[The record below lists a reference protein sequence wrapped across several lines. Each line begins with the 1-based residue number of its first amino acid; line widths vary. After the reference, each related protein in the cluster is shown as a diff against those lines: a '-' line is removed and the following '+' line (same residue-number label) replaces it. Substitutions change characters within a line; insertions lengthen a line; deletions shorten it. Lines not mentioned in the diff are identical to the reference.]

1 MKNVIVALGLVEWE
15 SMFVSGLGH
24 PMFGISVQRR
34 CVDGIDIR
42 AAIQVVE
49 CHGVIVSDATPR
61 IDQDLIAE
69 LRELDIPLIAIT
81 SDCEFWSDQGV
92 TKFAQLDDKN
102 PLQALKIVS
111 ELLRGELPPVVEE
124 SKVTGIHIAVA
135 GFGGA
140 SGRTTTVKE
149 LSLQLSQLN
158 MRTVMID
165 ADTYGPSLDQ
175 ELGLDVS
182 TNGLLELCR
191 VLEKKSAKGKLFAD
205 LVTQLRTGLSVV
217 PGLPRV
223 SRWTDLRI
231 SALRELWQES
241 KENFDV
247 VVTDVGAILE
257 VDQSLMHETSL
268 PRRHA
273 ASLTALESADVT
285 IICARADSVGVA
297 RLVRGYLELHEL
309 FAKSSVY
316 VLLWGI
322 MNEAQARDIKNAVT
336 RHTGIESV
344 SCIDLDWELSRK
356 ALQQTTFMSA
366 LNPRSEVSVQ
376 YQGLAKLIATDL
388 KLSQTLGS
396 VTPLT
401 KRTRKS
407 IRRVA

>member
-344 SCIDLDWELSRK
+344 SCIDLDWDLSRK

>member
-1 MKNVIVALGLVEWE
+1 
-15 SMFVSGLGH
+15 
-24 PMFGISVQRR
+24 
-34 CVDGIDIR
+34 
-42 AAIQVVE
+42 
-49 CHGVIVSDATPR
+49 VIVSDATPR

-344 SCIDLDWELSRK
+344 SCIDLDWDLSRK

-376 YQGLAKLIATDL
+376 YQGLAKLIATDS

>member
-81 SDCEFWSDQGV
+81 SDCEAWSDQGV
-92 TKFAQLDDKN
+92 TKFVQLDDKN
-102 PLQALKIVS
+102 PLLALKLVS
-111 ELLRGELPPVVEE
+111 ELLRGQLPPIVEE
-124 SKVTGIHIAVA
+124 SKLTGIHIAVA

-175 ELGLDVS
+175 ELGLDAS

-191 VLEKKSAKGKLFAD
+191 VLEKKSAKGKLFSD
-205 LVTQLRTGLSVV
+205 LITQLRTGLSVV

-231 SALRELWQES
+231 SALREMWQES
-241 KENFDV
+241 KENFDA

-257 VDQSLMHETSL
+257 VDQSMLHETSL

-273 ASLTALESADVT
+273 ASLTALECADVT
-285 IICARADSVGVA
+285 IICARADSVGIA
-297 RLVRGYLELHEL
+297 RLVRGYLEFHEL

-322 MNEAQARDIKNAVT
+322 MNEAQARDLKNAVT

-344 SCIDLDWELSRK
+344 TCIDLDWELSRK
-356 ALQQTTFMSA
+356 ALHQTTFISA
-366 LNPRSEVSVQ
+366 LNPRSEVAVQ
-376 YQGLAKLIATDL
+376 YQGLAKLIALDS
-388 KLSQTLGS
+388 KLSQTLSS
-396 VTPLT
+396 VTEIT

>member
-15 SMFVSGLGH
+15 SIFVSGLGH
-24 PMFGISVQRR
+24 PMLGISVQRR

-69 LRELDIPLIAIT
+69 LRELDIPLVSIT
-81 SDCEFWSDQGV
+81 SDLEFWREQGV
-92 TKFAQLDDKN
+92 TKLVQLDDKN
-102 PLQALKIVS
+102 PLAALKLVS
-111 ELLRGELPPVVEE
+111 ELLRGKLQPVVEE
-124 SKVTGIHIAVA
+124 VLETGLHIAVA

-149 LSLQLSQLN
+149 LSLQLKQLN

-175 ELGLDVS
+175 ELGLDAGV
-182 TNGLLELCR
+182 NGLLELCR
-191 VLEKKSAKGKLFAD
+191 VIEKKSDKAKSFTD
-205 LVTQLRTGLSVV
+205 LVTQLRSGLAVV

-231 SALRELWQES
+231 SALRELWKES
-241 KENFDV
+241 KENFDA

-257 VDQSLMHETSL
+257 VDHSLLHETSL

-273 ASLTALESADVT
+273 ASLTALECADVT
-285 IICARADSVGVA
+285 IICARADCVGIS
-297 RLVRGYLELHEL
+297 RLVRGYLEFHEL

-322 MNEAQARDIKNAVT
+322 TNESQACDVKNAVT

-344 SCIDLDWELSRK
+344 TCIALDWELSRK
-356 ALQQTTFMSA
+356 ALHHTTFMGE
-366 LNPRSEVSVQ
+366 LNPRGEVSLA
-376 YQGLAKLIATDL
+376 YQELAKLIAAES
-388 KLSQTLGS
+388 KLSQTAGS
-396 VTPLT
+396 VTAIT

-407 IRRVA
+407 MRRVA

>member
-15 SMFVSGLGH
+15 SIFVSGLGH

-49 CHGVIVSDATPR
+49 CHGVIISDATPR

-69 LRELDIPLIAIT
+69 LRERDIPLIAIS
-81 SDCEFWSDQGV
+81 SDCESWSDQGV
-92 TKFAQLDDKN
+92 TMLVQLDAKN
-102 PLQALKIVS
+102 PLIALKLVS
-111 ELLRGELPPVVEE
+111 ELLSGKLKPIVEE
-124 SKVTGIHIAVA
+124 IKETGLHIAIA

-149 LSLQLSQLN
+149 LSLQLKQLN
-158 MRTVMID
+158 LRTVMID

-175 ELGLDVS
+175 ELGLDLG

-191 VLEKKSAKGKLFAD
+191 VLEKKSAKGQSFAD
-205 LVTQLRTGLSVV
+205 LVTQLRSGLSVV

-231 SALRELWQES
+231 SALREFWQES
-241 KENFDV
+241 KENFDA

-257 VDQSLMHETSL
+257 VDQSLLHETSL

-273 ASLTALESADVT
+273 ASLTALESADIT
-285 IICARADSVGVA
+285 IICARADCVGIA
-297 RLVRGYLELHEL
+297 RLVRGYLEFHEL

-322 MNEAQARDIKNAVT
+322 TSEAQARDIKSAVS

-344 SCIDLDWELSRK
+344 TCIGLDWELSRQ
-356 ALQQTTFMSA
+356 ALERTTFMSA
-366 LNPRSEVSVQ
+366 INPRSEISLQ
-376 YQGLAKLIATDL
+376 YQGLAKLIAAES
-388 KLSQTLGS
+388 KLSQAADE
-396 VTPLT
+396 VTAIA
-401 KRTRKS
+401 KHSRRNM
-407 IRRVA
+407 RRVA

>member
-15 SMFVSGLGH
+15 SIFVSGLGH

-49 CHGVIVSDATPR
+49 CHGVIISDATPR

-69 LRELDIPLIAIT
+69 LRERDIPLIAIS
-81 SDCEFWSDQGV
+81 SDCESWSDQGV
-92 TKFAQLDDKN
+92 TMLVQLDAKN
-102 PLQALKIVS
+102 PLIALKLVS
-111 ELLRGELPPVVEE
+111 ELLSGKLKPIVEE
-124 SKVTGIHIAVA
+124 IKETGLHIAIA

-149 LSLQLSQLN
+149 LSLQLKQLN
-158 MRTVMID
+158 LRTVMID

-175 ELGLDVS
+175 ELGLDLG

-191 VLEKKSAKGKLFAD
+191 VLEKKSAKGQSFAD
-205 LVTQLRTGLSVV
+205 LVTQLRSGLSVV

-231 SALRELWQES
+231 SALREFWQES
-241 KENFDV
+241 KENFDA

-257 VDQSLMHETSL
+257 VDQSLLHETSL

-273 ASLTALESADVT
+273 ASLTALESADIT
-285 IICARADSVGVA
+285 IICARADCVGIA
-297 RLVRGYLELHEL
+297 RLVRGYLEFHEL

-322 MNEAQARDIKNAVT
+322 TNEAQARDIKSAVS

-344 SCIDLDWELSRK
+344 TCIGLDWELSRQ
-356 ALQQTTFMSA
+356 ALERTTFMSA
-366 LNPRSEVSVQ
+366 INPRSEISLQ
-376 YQGLAKLIATDL
+376 YQGLAKLIAAES
-388 KLSQTLGS
+388 KLSQAADE
-396 VTPLT
+396 VT
-401 KRTRKS
+401 S
-407 IRRVA
+407 IAKHSRRNMRRVA

>member
-15 SMFVSGLGH
+15 SIFVSGLGH

-49 CHGVIVSDATPR
+49 CHGVIISDATPR

-69 LRELDIPLIAIT
+69 LRERDIPLIAIS
-81 SDCEFWSDQGV
+81 SDCESWSDQGLTMLV
-92 TKFAQLDDKN
+92 QLDAKN
-102 PLQALKIVS
+102 PLIALKLVS
-111 ELLRGELPPVVEE
+111 ELLSGKLKPIVEE
-124 SKVTGIHIAVA
+124 TKETGLHIAIA

-149 LSLQLSQLN
+149 LSLQLKQLN
-158 MRTVMID
+158 LRTVMID

-175 ELGLDVS
+175 ELGLDLG

-191 VLEKKSAKGKLFAD
+191 VLEKKSAKGQSFAD
-205 LVTQLRTGLSVV
+205 LVTKLRSGLSVV

-231 SALRELWQES
+231 SALREFWQES
-241 KENFDV
+241 KENFDA

-257 VDQSLMHETSL
+257 VDQSLLHETSL

-273 ASLTALESADVT
+273 ASLTALESADIT
-285 IICARADSVGVA
+285 IICARADCVGIA
-297 RLVRGYLELHEL
+297 RLVRGYLEFHGL

-322 MNEAQARDIKNAVT
+322 TSEAQARDIKSAVS

-344 SCIDLDWELSRK
+344 TCIGLDWELSRQ

-366 LNPRSEVSVQ
+366 INPRSEISLQ
-376 YQGLAKLIATDL
+376 YQGLAKLIAAES
-388 KLSQTLGS
+388 KLSQAVDE
-396 VTPLT
+396 VTAIAKHP
-401 KRTRKS
+401 RRH

>member
-15 SMFVSGLGH
+15 SIFVSGLGH

-49 CHGVIVSDATPR
+49 CHGVIISDATPR

-69 LRELDIPLIAIT
+69 LRERDIPLIAIS
-81 SDCEFWSDQGV
+81 SDCESWSDQGV
-92 TKFAQLDDKN
+92 TMLVQLDSKN
-102 PLQALKIVS
+102 PLIALKLVS
-111 ELLRGELPPVVEE
+111 ELLSGKLKPIVEE
-124 SKVTGIHIAVA
+124 IKETGLHIAIA

-149 LSLQLSQLN
+149 LSLQLKQLN
-158 MRTVMID
+158 LRTVMID

-175 ELGLDVS
+175 ELGLDLG

-191 VLEKKSAKGKLFAD
+191 VLEKKSAKGQSFAD
-205 LVTQLRTGLSVV
+205 LVTQLRSGLSVV

-231 SALRELWQES
+231 SALREFWQES
-241 KENFDV
+241 KENFDA

-257 VDQSLMHETSL
+257 VDQSLLHETSL

-273 ASLTALESADVT
+273 ASLTALESADIT
-285 IICARADSVGVA
+285 IICARADCVGIA
-297 RLVRGYLELHEL
+297 RLVRGYLEFHEL

-322 MNEAQARDIKNAVT
+322 TSEAQAREIKSAVS

-344 SCIDLDWELSRK
+344 TCIGLDWELSRQ
-356 ALQQTTFMSA
+356 ALQRTTFMSDI
-366 LNPRSEVSVQ
+366 NPRSEISLQ
-376 YQGLAKLIATDL
+376 YQGLAKLIAAES
-388 KLSQTLGS
+388 KLSQAVDE
-396 VTPLT
+396 VTTIAKHP
-401 KRTRKS
+401 RRNM
-407 IRRVA
+407 RRVA

>member
-15 SMFVSGLGH
+15 SIFVSGLGH
-24 PMFGISVQRR
+24 PTLGISVQRR

-69 LRELDIPLIAIT
+69 LRELDIPLVAIT
-81 SDCEFWSDQGV
+81 SDFEFWREQGV
-92 TKFAQLDDKN
+92 TKLVQLDDKN
-102 PLQALKIVS
+102 PLTALKLVS
-111 ELLRGELPPVVEE
+111 ESLRGKQQPVIEE
-124 SKVTGIHIAVA
+124 VMPTGLHVAVA

-149 LSLQLSQLN
+149 LSLQLKQLN

-175 ELGLDVS
+175 ELGLDSS

-191 VLEKKSAKGKLFAD
+191 VIEKKSDKAKSFAE
-205 LVTQLRTGLSVV
+205 LVMQLRTGLSVI

-231 SALRELWQES
+231 SVLRELWKEA

-257 VDQSLMHETSL
+257 VDHSLMHETSL

-273 ASLTALESADVT
+273 ASLTALECADVT
-285 IICARADSVGVA
+285 VICARADCVGIS
-297 RLVRGYLELHEL
+297 RLVRGYLEFHEL

-316 VLLWGI
+316 VLLWGVT
-322 MNEAQARDIKNAVT
+322 NESQVRDVKNAVT

-344 SCIDLDWELSRK
+344 TCIAHDWELSRK
-356 ALQQTTFMSA
+356 ALQHTTFMGE
-366 LNPRSEVSVQ
+366 LNPRGETSLA
-376 YQGLAKLIATDL
+376 YQGLAKLIAAES
-388 KLSQTLGS
+388 KLSQTTGS
-396 VTPLT
+396 VVAIT

-407 IRRVA
+407 MRRVA

>member
-344 SCIDLDWELSRK
+344 SCIDLDWDLSRK

-376 YQGLAKLIATDL
+376 YQGLAKLIATDS

>member
-1 MKNVIVALGLVEWE
+1 
-15 SMFVSGLGH
+15 
-24 PMFGISVQRR
+24 
-34 CVDGIDIR
+34 
-42 AAIQVVE
+42 
-49 CHGVIVSDATPR
+49 
-61 IDQDLIAE
+61 
-69 LRELDIPLIAIT
+69 
-81 SDCEFWSDQGV
+81 
-92 TKFAQLDDKN
+92 
-102 PLQALKIVS
+102 
-111 ELLRGELPPVVEE
+111 
-124 SKVTGIHIAVA
+124 
-135 GFGGA
+135 
-140 SGRTTTVKE
+140 
-149 LSLQLSQLN
+149 
-158 MRTVMID
+158 
-165 ADTYGPSLDQ
+165 
-175 ELGLDVS
+175 
-182 TNGLLELCR
+182 
-191 VLEKKSAKGKLFAD
+191 
-205 LVTQLRTGLSVV
+205 
-217 PGLPRV
+217 
-223 SRWTDLRI
+223 
-231 SALRELWQES
+231 LWQES

-344 SCIDLDWELSRK
+344 SCIDLDWDLSRK

>member
-111 ELLRGELPPVVEE
+111 ELLRGELPPVVKE

-376 YQGLAKLIATDL
+376 YQGLAKLIATDS

>member
-15 SMFVSGLGH
+15 SIFVSGLGH

-49 CHGVIVSDATPR
+49 CHGVIIFDATPR

-69 LRELDIPLIAIT
+69 LRERDIPLIAIS
-81 SDCEFWSDQGV
+81 SDCDSWSDQGV
-92 TKFAQLDDKN
+92 AMLVQLDAKN
-102 PLQALKIVS
+102 PLIALKLVS
-111 ELLRGELPPVVEE
+111 ELLSGKLKPIVEE
-124 SKVTGIHIAVA
+124 TKETGLHIAIA

-149 LSLQLSQLN
+149 LSLQLKQLN
-158 MRTVMID
+158 LRTVMID

-175 ELGLDVS
+175 ELGLDLG

-191 VLEKKSAKGKLFAD
+191 VLEKKSAKGQSFVD
-205 LVTQLRTGLSVV
+205 LVTQLRSGLSVV

-231 SALRELWQES
+231 SALREFWQES
-241 KENFDV
+241 KENFDA

-257 VDQSLMHETSL
+257 VDQSLLHETSL

-273 ASLTALESADVT
+273 ASLTALESADIT
-285 IICARADSVGVA
+285 IICARADCVGIA
-297 RLVRGYLELHEL
+297 RLVRGYLEFHEL

-322 MNEAQARDIKNAVT
+322 TSEAQARDIKNAVS

-344 SCIDLDWELSRK
+344 TYIGLDWELSRQ
-356 ALQQTTFMSA
+356 ALQRSTFMSA
-366 LNPRSEVSVQ
+366 INPRSEISLQ
-376 YQGLAKLIATDL
+376 YQGLAKLIATES
-388 KLSQTLGS
+388 KLSQAFDE
-396 VTPLT
+396 VTAIA
-401 KRTRKS
+401 KHSRRYM
-407 IRRVA
+407 RRVA

>member
-15 SMFVSGLGH
+15 SIFVSGLGH

-49 CHGVIVSDATPR
+49 CHGVIISDATPR

-69 LRELDIPLIAIT
+69 LRERDIPLIAIS
-81 SDCEFWSDQGV
+81 SDCESWSDQGV
-92 TKFAQLDDKN
+92 TMLVQLDAKN
-102 PLQALKIVS
+102 PLIALKLVS
-111 ELLRGELPPVVEE
+111 ELLSGKLKPLVEE
-124 SKVTGIHIAVA
+124 IKETGLHIAIA

-149 LSLQLSQLN
+149 LSLQLKQLN
-158 MRTVMID
+158 LRTVMID

-175 ELGLDVS
+175 ELGLDLG

-191 VLEKKSAKGKLFAD
+191 VLEKKSAKGQSFAD
-205 LVTQLRTGLSVV
+205 LVTQLRSGLSVV

-231 SALRELWQES
+231 SALREFWQES
-241 KENFDV
+241 KENFDA

-257 VDQSLMHETSL
+257 VDQSLLHETSL

-273 ASLTALESADVT
+273 ASLTALESADIT
-285 IICARADSVGVA
+285 IICARADCVGIA
-297 RLVRGYLELHEL
+297 RLVRGYLEFHEL

-322 MNEAQARDIKNAVT
+322 TSEAQARDIKSAVS

-344 SCIDLDWELSRK
+344 TCIGLDWELSRQ
-356 ALQQTTFMSA
+356 ALQRTTFMSDI
-366 LNPRSEVSVQ
+366 NPRSEISLQ
-376 YQGLAKLIATDL
+376 YQGLAKLIAAES
-388 KLSQTLGS
+388 KLSQAVDE
-396 VTPLT
+396 VTTIAKHP
-401 KRTRKS
+401 RRNM
-407 IRRVA
+407 RRVA

>member
-247 VVTDVGAILE
+247 IVTDVGAILE

-376 YQGLAKLIATDL
+376 YQGLAKLIATDS

>member
-15 SMFVSGLGH
+15 SIFVSGLGH

-49 CHGVIVSDATPR
+49 CHGVIISDATPR

-69 LRELDIPLIAIT
+69 LRERGIPLIAIS
-81 SDCEFWSDQGV
+81 SDCESWSDQGV
-92 TKFAQLDDKN
+92 TMLVQLDAKN
-102 PLQALKIVS
+102 PLIALKLVS
-111 ELLRGELPPVVEE
+111 ELLSGKLKPIVEE
-124 SKVTGIHIAVA
+124 IKETGLHIAIA

-149 LSLQLSQLN
+149 LSLQLKQLN
-158 MRTVMID
+158 LRTVMID

-175 ELGLDVS
+175 ELGLDLG

-191 VLEKKSAKGKLFAD
+191 VLEKKSAKGQSFAD
-205 LVTQLRTGLSVV
+205 LVTQLRSGLSVV

-231 SALRELWQES
+231 SALREFWQES
-241 KENFDV
+241 KENFDA

-257 VDQSLMHETSL
+257 VDQSLLHETSL

-273 ASLTALESADVT
+273 ASLTALESADIT
-285 IICARADSVGVA
+285 IICARADCVGIA
-297 RLVRGYLELHEL
+297 RLVRGYLEFHEL

-322 MNEAQARDIKNAVT
+322 TNEAQARDIKSAVS

-344 SCIDLDWELSRK
+344 TCIGLDWELSRQ
-356 ALQQTTFMSA
+356 ALQRTTFMSA
-366 LNPRSEVSVQ
+366 LNPRSEISLQ
-376 YQGLAKLIATDL
+376 YQGLAKLIAAES
-388 KLSQTLGS
+388 KLSQAVDE
-396 VTPLT
+396 VTAIAKHP
-401 KRTRKS
+401 RRNM
-407 IRRVA
+407 RRVA

>member
-376 YQGLAKLIATDL
+376 YQGLAKLIATDS